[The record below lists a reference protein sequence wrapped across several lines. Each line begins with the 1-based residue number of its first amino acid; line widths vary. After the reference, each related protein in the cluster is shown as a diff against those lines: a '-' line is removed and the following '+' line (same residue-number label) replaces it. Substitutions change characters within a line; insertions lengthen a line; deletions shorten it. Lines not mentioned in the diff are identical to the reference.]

1 MASMSSWS
9 KSTPA
14 SWAAASR
21 CRTVLVDPP
30 IATSRR
36 MALLNADFVA
46 IDRGRTEASSS
57 SYQRR
62 HRSTTRR
69 PALMNRSRRAAAVAR
84 VEPLPGWASPIA
96 SSRQFMEFAV
106 NIPEHEPQVGQALAS
121 IRPSSSSLT
130 FGSTAAVIAL
140 MRSREVTAWPS
151 RMMALPASMG
161 PPETNTV
168 GMLSRS
174 AASSIPGVIL
184 SQLEMHTNA
193 SAQWAFTMYST
204 ASAISSRL
212 GSEYSIPPCPM
223 AMPSS
228 TAMVLNSR
236 PTAPA
241 SLMAPETSFPMS
253 RRWT

>member
-1 MASMSSWS
+1 
-9 KSTPA
+9 
-14 SWAAASR
+14 
-21 CRTVLVDPP
+21 
-30 IATSRR
+30 
-36 MALLNADFVA
+36 MALLNADLVA

-62 HRSTTRR
+62 HKSTTSR
-69 PALMNRSRRAAAVAR
+69 PALTNRSRRAAAVAR

-96 SSRQFMEFAV
+96 SSRQFIELAV

-121 IRPSSSSLT
+121 IRRSSSSLT

-140 MRSREVTAWPS
+140 TRSRDPTAWPS
-151 RMMALPASMG
+151 RMIALPASMG

-168 GMLSRS
+168 GMLSRR
-174 AASSIPGVIL
+174 AASSMPGVIL

-193 SAQWAFTMYST
+193 SAQWALTMYST

-212 GSEYSIPPCPM
+212 GSEYSIPPCPI

-236 PTAPA
+236 PMAPA
-241 SLMAPETSFPMS
+241 CLMDSETSFPIS